1 MKSFIIIGCLIC
13 SLVACGEVK
22 KKSTE
27 KAEKTPETVQPENES
42 PSTEDKPS
50 SLEELV
56 YDATGA
62 SRLRTE
68 SAARSNAELNGRTAL
83 IETLSDDAVALL
95 EKFYP
100 ENKSMFDASMDLE
113 KYKSDIKAMF
123 KKSTTLKGS
132 TVAEYTQSTKGDTTY
147 AVVEI
152 PLMGGYEAIEEQI
165 VAAGLNNKF
174 LKSEHVAHFKTTFK
188 EFFLNEKKKILTTPA

>member
-27 KAEKTPETVQPENES
+27 KTEKKPETVQPESES
-42 PSTEDKPS
+42 PSSEDKPS

-56 YDATGA
+56 YEATGA
-62 SRLRTE
+62 SKLRTE

-83 IETLSDDAVALL
+83 IETLTEDGVGLL
-95 EKFYP
+95 EKFYL
-100 ENKSMFDASMDLE
+100 ENKGMFDASMDLE
-113 KYKSDIKAMF
+113 KYKSDIKAVF

-132 TVAEYTQSTKGDTTY
+132 TVAEYTQSRKGDTTY
-147 AVVEI
+147 AIVEI

-165 VAAGLNNKF
+165 VSVGLKNKF
-174 LKSEHVAHFKTTFK
+174 LKSEHVAHFKTAFK